1 MDPQCIWFKKK
12 RILWSGLR
20 CDDVNDSGKKSG
32 TTITTVTVK
41 VVTPEI
47 MDKPR
52 GTKKK
57 KPYGGKH
64 ETAGNCYLASLMSE

>member
-1 MDPQCIWFKKK
+1 MES
-12 RILWSGLR
+12 LH
-20 CDDVNDSGKKSG
+20 
-32 TTITTVTVK
+32 ITTVTVH

-52 GTKKK
+52 DTKKERK
-57 KPYGGKH
+57 KKMYGAKH